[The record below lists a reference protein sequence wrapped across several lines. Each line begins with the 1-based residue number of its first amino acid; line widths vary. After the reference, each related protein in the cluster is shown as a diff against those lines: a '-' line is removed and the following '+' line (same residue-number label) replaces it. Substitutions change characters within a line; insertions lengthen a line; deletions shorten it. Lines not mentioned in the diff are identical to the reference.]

1 MADADAPV
9 EIGKV
14 KVKSSFD
21 DASKKAAPKIVEAAL
36 LDGLKGARG
45 LAVGQKIKKGQ
56 QGYMID
62 PTVESIAYDEAKAT
76 VSVTVKLSVVPMP
89 KTDGA
94 AVLTN
99 SASVPKANPKR
110 LKDDVAAALEGAA
123 GAGAAKLR
131 KHLEGLAQKH

>member
-1 MADADAPV
+1 VAETKAPV

-14 KVKSSFD
+14 TVKSSFD
-21 DASKKAAPKIVEAAL
+21 DAPKKAAPKIVETAL
-36 LDGLKGARG
+36 LAGLMGAKG
-45 LAVGQKIKKGQ
+45 LAGGEKIRKGQ

-76 VSVTVKLSVVPMP
+76 VSVTLKLAVVPMP

-99 SASVPKANPKR
+99 SASVPKVNPKR
-110 LKDDVAAALEGAA
+110 LKDDAAAALQGAA
-123 GAGAAKLR
+123 EAGAAKLR
-131 KHLEGLAQKH
+131 KHLERLAGKG